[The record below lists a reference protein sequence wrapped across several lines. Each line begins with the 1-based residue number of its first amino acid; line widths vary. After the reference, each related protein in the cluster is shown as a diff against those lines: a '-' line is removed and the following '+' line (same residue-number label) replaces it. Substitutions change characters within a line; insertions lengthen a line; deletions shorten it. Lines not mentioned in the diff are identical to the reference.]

1 MRCPRCKSP
10 RVQRGYNDAALPL
23 RMLGLHELLC
33 NRCGLE
39 FKGFDPFAQF
49 DREPSVE
56 TESPGDRRR
65 AARYTLHAPA
75 TISLVE
81 GEARAGTVSYTAP
94 SRGHC
99 ESISERGMILS
110 FVGTRFTREDLSRKG
125 CLLFVEVDLPNGPV
139 DAVVS
144 IVTLNRAE
152 SETGIG
158 KWIAG
163 VSIYQVTDADIARLR
178 SFLDRCAEA
187 PVVE

>member
-10 RVQRGYNDAALPL
+10 RVQRGFNDAPLPL
-23 RMLGLHELLC
+23 RLVGLHELLC

-39 FKGFDPFAQF
+39 FKGFDPFARL

-56 TESPGDRRR
+56 MESLDNRRR
-65 AARYTLHAPA
+65 APRHTCHLPA

-81 GEARAGTVSYTAP
+81 GEARAGTVSYTQP

-99 ESISERGMILS
+99 ESISKLGMTLS
-110 FVGTRFTREDLSRKG
+110 FVGTRFTREELSREG
-125 CLLFVEVDLPNGPV
+125 RLLFVKVDLPNGPV

-144 IVTLNRAE
+144 IVTLNR
-152 SETGIG
+152 SENEAGIA

-163 VSIYQVTDADIARLR
+163 VSIYQMTEEDMARLR
-178 SFLDRCAEA
+178 SYLDR
-187 PVVE
+187 